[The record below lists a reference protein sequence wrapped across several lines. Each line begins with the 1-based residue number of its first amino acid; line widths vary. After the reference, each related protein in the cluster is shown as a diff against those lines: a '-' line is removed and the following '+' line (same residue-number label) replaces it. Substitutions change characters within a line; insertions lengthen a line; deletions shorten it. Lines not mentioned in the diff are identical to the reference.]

1 MIKPTS
7 NGNVLYQ
14 VGNDYA
20 QEATAY
26 FNTDSYHDGIYT
38 EVNSAVNRIPS
49 GEKPFSQDGFDD
61 TFFNLKDQAG
71 LNKRT
76 LDVLPQSGWAPVDED
91 DVVGD
96 VSAVSGEKYLSKDY
110 ATGVV
115 TENI

>member
-20 QEATAY
+20 QAPASAY
-26 FNTDSYHDGIYT
+26 FKTDSYHDGIYT
-38 EVNSAVNRIPS
+38 EVNSAVNTLTGVES
-49 GEKPFSQDGFDD
+49 VDGFDN
-61 TFFNLKDQAG
+61 TFFNLKDKAG

-115 TENI
+115 ESNV